1 MNNRNKMRKMA
12 QDAVTK
18 AADAVTQ
25 ANRALGEAQAALRMM
40 EELSDDDLN
49 MVAGGVNPFGDD
61 DRVPDN
67 PIDPDLRE
75 KG

>member
-1 MNNRNKMRKMA
+1 MKKIH
-12 QDAVTK
+12 QPVTG
-18 AADAVTQ
+18 A
-25 ANRALGEAQAALRMM
+25 
-40 EELSDDDLN
+40 LN